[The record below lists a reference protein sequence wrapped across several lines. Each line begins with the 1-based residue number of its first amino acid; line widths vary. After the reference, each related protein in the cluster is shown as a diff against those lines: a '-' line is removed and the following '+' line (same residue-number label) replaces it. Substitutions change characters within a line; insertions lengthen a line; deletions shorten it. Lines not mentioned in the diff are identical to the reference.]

1 MRGGGRL
8 PTIEIVGS
16 DLSRRVATGK
26 RGNDDGFGWEVMRD
40 EGLGCLL
47 GVMLRLVVFHRCK
60 GSQMISRVPTERFN
74 FSPRF

>member
-40 EGLGCLL
+40 EG
-47 GVMLRLVVFHRCK
+47 
-60 GSQMISRVPTERFN
+60 
-74 FSPRF
+74 